1 MARECGG
8 CTMCC
13 KVMHVPELE
22 KPAGIWCPHCAVGE
36 GCGIYDERPK
46 PCRDFECLWL
56 QDDGRVLLDAD
67 RPDRIGVVFWIA
79 TDGAVTKA
87 SGQLRDVVIVAESH
101 RNAALGGRARL
112 IVESLLRTDVP
123 IVIGEGNSVR
133 AVKMTVGGII
143 PLAEVSIPMDGKVT
157 MIMGDEH
164 VFKETTPP

>member
-1 MARECGG
+1 MRECGG

-22 KPAGIWCPHCAVGE
+22 KPAGTWCPHCDIGE

-79 TDGAVTKA
+79 KDGAMTKA
-87 SGQLRDVVIVAESH
+87 EGNLDVVVVAESH

-112 IVESLLRTDVP
+112 IVEALLRTNVP
-123 IVIGEGNSVR
+123 IIIAEGNTVRSV
-133 AVKMTVGGII
+133 KLTVGGIV
-143 PLAEVSIPMDGKVT
+143 PVAEANIPMHGKVT
-157 MIMGDEH
+157 VIMGDAGT
-164 VFKETTPP
+164 FKETAP